1 MLVKKSS
8 ELSFSFLSSMK
19 IIGLILYLL
28 KGVILATPN
37 CHLFYGNVDFCC
49 LYSSMVIILFIL
61 QDESILTD
69 ICRQVCIS
77 TGIFS
82 PTEMKDDND
91 T

>member
-1 MLVKKSS
+1 
-8 ELSFSFLSSMK
+8 
-19 IIGLILYLL
+19 
-28 KGVILATPN
+28 
-37 CHLFYGNVDFCC
+37 
-49 LYSSMVIILFIL
+49 MVIILFIL

-82 PTEMKDDND
+82 PIEMKDDND